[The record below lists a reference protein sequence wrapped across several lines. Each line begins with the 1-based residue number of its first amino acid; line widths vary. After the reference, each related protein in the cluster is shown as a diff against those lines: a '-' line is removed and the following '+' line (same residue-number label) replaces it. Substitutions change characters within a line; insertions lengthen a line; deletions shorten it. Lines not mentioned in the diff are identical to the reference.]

1 MMKPIYIGTRARTS
15 DGVVCSVVDVLIDP
29 NSGRERYLV
38 LGANGF
44 FGPDVVAPS
53 SSVWRVDDCV
63 HLTLTCQE
71 LCALPTFDRLT
82 SCQEAGVCSCASIRH
97 GHRSNQGIYA
107 YYRRRY
113 GTPSIGAAS
122 LGA

>member
-29 NSGRERYLV
+29 NSGRECYLV

-44 FGPDVVAPS
+44 FGPDVVAPIA
-53 SSVWRVDDCV
+53 SVWRVDDCV

-71 LCALPTFDRLT
+71 LCALPTFNHLT

-97 GHRSNQGIYA
+97 GVRWNQGFYG
-107 YYRRRY
+107 YYLHRY
-113 GTPSIGAAS
+113 SAPSTETTWQGA
-122 LGA
+122 